1 MTDPT
6 DKNEDKSEEGFF
18 MAGFSGA
25 TGVPLKQMQDAIA
38 QSTANGYKLL
48 LPWSNY
54 SSGNITLT
62 TPFPS
67 GRYLCA
73 IQFGDNGRFFHFFR
87 KPATYASD
95 EILSFNCGSAGNA
108 IVTFSSASVI
118 NVQLPSGI
126 YLKTIGAYTGINLAT
141 T

>member
-1 MTDPT
+1 MP
-6 DKNEDKSEEGFF
+6 
-18 MAGFSGA
+18 GFSGA

-48 LPWSNY
+48 LRWGNY

-62 TPFPS
+62 NPFPS
-67 GRYLCA
+67 GRYLCI
-73 IQFGDNGRFFHFFR
+73 IQFGDNGRFSHFFR
-87 KPATYASD
+87 TPASFASD

-108 IVTFSSASVI
+108 IVTLSSASVI
-118 NVQLPSGI
+118 NVQVPSGVT
-126 YLKTIGAYTGINLAT
+126 LKTIGAYTGINLAT